1 MTREPWA
8 RIGFAARQLRAD
20 AGPATL
26 LLVLVAVLAA
36 LVGGGPSLIRSFADQ
51 EVRQAATDLSLVDRS
66 LSEQTTIPLPYV
78 GGPAALPADQRWWG
92 PLEQRLAEIRA
103 DFPAPVRDLV
113 GEARFLSRTARV
125 AVDQYAGQQFDQSL
139 QFDSDPFVT
148 EHLRLVQGRWPRVLP
163 VVPDQLPPLE
173 VVLGAPAALRLQW
186 TVGTSRSVAGRTV
199 TLVGVAAEQPVDP
212 EFLSI
217 EPNALTALVIDDGNA
232 PIRLVAVAFLA
243 DGAWDAGVLFDDS
256 VGVTGRIWYPTQVEK
271 LDTAGVP
278 ELISQVRRVT
288 GLRVELGAPDADS
301 ANSLQLSTELS
312 GALAAALQRADA
324 AGSVQWVAMTG
335 PFGAAIAVLVLGLQ
349 AFARRRTEVTTLLVD
364 RGAAPSTVRTIAL
377 AQGLL
382 IGVPG
387 AVIGVLAVR
396 TWASWP
402 VPWWAVLSGLLVM
415 LVAPVYLAGVA
426 APGRSRRARA
436 DLTTTGSRSRWVA
449 EAIVIVLAALSVA
462 LLLTGA
468 LDPTDGSDAASGGS
482 DLLVLLAPILSILA
496 VCVLTLRLY
505 PLPLLLIRSVT
516 RRRRGLVAHL
526 GVTRSLRE
534 PAVGLPLILACLT
547 GVTVATF
554 SVTMLST
561 IDRGI
566 VDAAAR
572 AAGSD
577 LTMTGAPTFPSV
589 VELAGTAPGVQHV
602 ATLGDAG
609 PVEIDVGGR
618 TSRAELFFGDTAALS
633 RVLADVPR
641 AAVIPGGMAAE
652 LAAGAP
658 VPVVSSSGLGASG
671 DGRRVTVKGEPVAV
685 VGAGDFLPQ
694 ASGEWI
700 LVDTAHVAAL
710 VPGRATGSVLLLSL
724 QPGAD
729 PQLTGDFLDRGIH
742 ALEGV
747 LPTNFDGTTS
757 GNLLFST
764 PGASERQLSQVPTVE
779 GMRVVLTVITILSAI
794 LTVLAVLVLAVG
806 GTRQRSRLLAMLRL
820 LGLRPRQAA
829 ALSAWEQGPPVITAV
844 VVGGGFGLVLAMLVQ
859 HAVDLR
865 AFTGDVLA
873 PIYTLDGGRLLV
885 MAGGFAIA
893 VVVAVGL
900 SAVLSGRAAAG
911 SILRGEP

>member
-1 MTREPWA
+1 MIREPLA
-8 RIGFAARQLRAD
+8 RMGFAVRQLRAD
-20 AGPATL
+20 AGAAAL

-36 LVGGGPSLIRSFADQ
+36 LVSAGPSLIRSFADE

-78 GGPAALPADQRWWG
+78 GGPASQPPDERWWG
-92 PLEQRLAEIRA
+92 PLRQQLSKIRA
-103 DFPAPVRDLV
+103 EFPAPVREAV
-113 GEARFLSRTARV
+113 GEARFLSRTGRV
-125 AVDQYAGQQFDQSL
+125 AVDSYPGQQFDEL
-139 QFDSDPFVT
+139 VQFDSDPFVT
-148 EHLRLVQGRWPRVLP
+148 EHLRLAQGRWPRA
-163 VVPDQLPPLE
+163 VPAQPDLQSPLE
-173 VVLGAPAALRLQW
+173 VVLGAPAARRLQW
-186 TVGTSRSVAGRTV
+186 SLGTSRSVAGRQV

-212 EFLSI
+212 EFLSV

-232 PIRLVAVAFLA
+232 PIRLVAVAFVA
-243 DGAWDAGVLFDDS
+243 DGVWDAGVLFS
-256 VGVTGRIWYPTQVEK
+256 EYGGISGRLWYPTQVEK

-278 ELISQVRRVT
+278 ELISQLRGVT
-288 GLRVELGAPDADS
+288 GRRLELGVPGVDA
-301 ANSLQLSTELS
+301 ATSLQLSTKLS
-312 GALAAALQRADA
+312 GALSGALRRADA
-324 AGSVQWVAMTG
+324 AGSVQWVAMSG

-377 AQGLL
+377 AQGLV
-382 IGVPG
+382 IGLPG
-387 AVIGVLAVR
+387 AVVGVLAVR
-396 TWASWP
+396 TFASWP
-402 VPWWAVLSGLLVM
+402 VPWWAVFVGLLVT
-415 LVAPVYLAGVA
+415 LVAPSYLAAVA
-426 APGRSRRARA
+426 VPGRSRLARP

-449 EAIVIVLAALSVA
+449 ELIVIVLAALSVA

-468 LDPTDGSDAASGGS
+468 LHPAEGSDAASGGS
-482 DLLVLLAPILSILA
+482 DPLVLLAPILLILA

-516 RRRRGLVAHL
+516 RHRRGVVAHL

-554 SVTMLST
+554 SVSMLST

-566 VDAAAR
+566 ADAAAR

-577 LTMTGAPTFPSV
+577 LTMTGAPTFPRV
-589 VELAGTAPGVQHV
+589 VELAGTAPGVQNV

-609 PVEIDVGGR
+609 PVEISVGGR
-618 TSRAELFFGDTAALS
+618 SSRAELFFGDTAALS
-633 RVLADVPR
+633 TVLADVPR
-641 AAVIPGGMAAE
+641 AVVIPGGMAAD
-652 LAAGAP
+652 LAADAP
-658 VPVVSSSGLGASG
+658 VPVVTSSGLDASAGGA
-671 DGRRVTVKGEPVAV
+671 VTVKGEPAAV

-724 QPGAD
+724 QTGVD
-729 PQLTGDFLDRGIH
+729 PQLTSEFLNRRIPT
-742 ALEGV
+742 LEGV
-747 LPTNFDGTTS
+747 LPTNFDGTTT

-764 PGASERQLSQVPTVE
+764 PSASERQLSQVPTVE
-779 GMRVVLTVITILSAI
+779 GMRVVLMVITVLSAI

-844 VVGGGFGLVLAMLVQ
+844 VVGGGFGLVLAVLVQ

-873 PIYTLDGGRLLV
+873 PIFTLDGGRLLA
-885 MAGGFAIA
+885 MAGGFAVA
-893 VVVAVGL
+893 VVAAVGL

>member
-1 MTREPWA
+1 MIREPLA

-36 LVGGGPSLIRSFADQ
+36 LVSGGPSLIRSFADQ
-51 EVRQAATDLSLVDRS
+51 EVRQAATDLSLLDRS

-113 GEARFLSRTARV
+113 GEARFLSRTGRV
-125 AVDQYAGQQFDQSL
+125 AVDKYAGQQFDQLL

-148 EHLRLVQGRWPRVLP
+148 EHLRLAQGRWPRVLP
-163 VVPDQLPPLE
+163 AVPDQLPPLE
-173 VVLGAPAALRLQW
+173 MVLGAPAALRLQW

-243 DGAWDAGVLFDDS
+243 DGAWDAGVLFDDN
-256 VGVTGRIWYPTQVEK
+256 GGITGRLWYPTQVEK
-271 LDTAGVP
+271 LDTTGVP
-278 ELISQVRRVT
+278 ELVSQLRRVT
-288 GLRVELGAPDADS
+288 GLRVELGAPGADS

-312 GALAAALQRADA
+312 GALVAALARADA
-324 AGSVQWVAMTG
+324 AGSVQWVAMSG

-349 AFARRRTEVTTLLVD
+349 AFARRRMEVTTLLVD

-387 AVIGVLAVR
+387 AVVGVLAVR
-396 TWASWP
+396 TFASWP
-402 VPWWAVLSGLLVM
+402 VPWWAVLIGLLVM
-415 LVAPVYLAGVA
+415 LVAPVYLAAVA

-449 EAIVIVLAALSVA
+449 EAIVIVLAALSVT

-468 LDPTDGSDAASGGS
+468 LDPAEASDAASGGS

-505 PLPLLLIRSVT
+505 PVPLLLIRSVT

-566 VDAAAR
+566 ADAAAR

-589 VELAGTAPGVQHV
+589 IELAGTAPGVRSV

-609 PVEIDVGGR
+609 PVEIDVGAR

-641 AAVIPGGMAAE
+641 AAVIPGGMAADVG
-652 LAAGAP
+652 AGAP
-658 VPVVSSSGLGASG
+658 VPVVTSSGLGASAG
-671 DGRRVTVKGEPVAV
+671 GGITVKGEPAAV

-700 LVDTAHVAAL
+700 LVDSAHVAAL
-710 VPGRATGSVLLLSL
+710 VAGRATGSVLLMSL

-729 PQLTGDFLDRGIH
+729 PQPTSDFLNRKIPT
-742 ALEGV
+742 LEGV

-757 GNLLFST
+757 GNLLFSS
-764 PGASERQLSQVPTVE
+764 PSASERQLSQVPTVE

-844 VVGGGFGLVLAMLVQ
+844 VVGGGFGLVLAVLVQ
-859 HAVDLR
+859 RAVDLR

-873 PIYTLDGGRLLV
+873 PNFFLDGDRLLV
-885 MAGGFAIA
+885 MAGGFAVA
-893 VVVAVGL
+893 VVMAVGL